1 MNASFESNRLILVYT
16 PNHLGE
22 ALDLL
27 GKNPDALIYAGGTDI
42 LAKQTTRMPVFGR
55 QIISLRR
62 VEELQQMKRY
72 EGFVEIGAAVS
83 LGEILR
89 RKEARF
95 LPPIVKHAIQ
105 SIGTP
110 ALRNTA
116 TIGGNLAVAD
126 RKLLL
131 LPVLLILDSF
141 MEVRSRQSTRFLEIK
156 RFLDENNTVR
166 LQPGEIIT
174 KIRIPTGRFNL
185 FGFSTLPGCVIR
197 TQDYFMMCYV
207 ARKNR
212 SVLEK
217 INFAFNI
224 DGRHIVRIK
233 QSEDRLIGKKMPLIP
248 NEIREEV
255 RFFEAKIEARLPL
268 LPVYKKERIVNYF
281 RLMLTQE
288 LNRVVFSE

>member
-1 MNASFESNRLILVYT
+1 MNIRPETNRLTLVHIPT
-16 PNHLGE
+16 HLTE
-22 ALDLL
+22 ALELL
-27 GKNPDALIYAGGTDI
+27 AKNPDALVYAGGTDI
-42 LAKQTTRMPVFGR
+42 LSNQTTRMPVFER

-62 VEELQQMKRY
+62 IEELQQMKRF
-72 EGFVEIGAAVS
+72 EGFVEIGASVS

-95 LPPIVKHAIQ
+95 LPPVVKHAIQ

-116 TIGGNLAVAD
+116 TIGGNLAVAN

-141 MEVRSRQSTRFLEIK
+141 MEVRSHQSTRFLEIK

-233 QSEDRLIGKKMPLIP
+233 QTEDRLIGKKMPLAP
-248 NEIREEV
+248 NDIREEV
-255 RFFEAKIEARLPL
+255 LFFESKIGTQLPL

-288 LNRVVFSE
+288 LNRAVFSE